1 MTKRIALTLF
11 VLAAPTGARA
21 ATVQGTVYAD
31 EPVQS
36 IELTR
41 IATGEQRSTESDSTG
56 AYAVNGLAPG
66 LWSVRVISLLGEQE
80 HIIYFASWTSVET
93 VDFVLE

>member
-21 ATVQGTVYAD
+21 ATVQGTVYAE

-41 IATGEQRSTESDSTG
+41 IATGEQRSTESDTSG
-56 AYAVNGLAPG
+56 AYSVNGLAPG

-80 HIIYFASWTSVET
+80 HIIYFASWTSAAT